1 MAAVTLPGGVVSL
14 SAENADR
21 LLASGNGDA
30 GLLYIALLRH
40 GGELS
45 PARQALGWA
54 QGRLDTAYAVL
65 REAGLVGPAPAGPG
79 QLRDDRPPEY
89 GTGDV
94 LSALEGDQD
103 FAALQH
109 QVERELGSLLS
120 PADLRTLYTVYD
132 YLALPPEV
140 ILLLTSWCVE
150 ETERKYGQGRR
161 PRMSMVKK
169 EAFRWHDR
177 GVDTLPAAE
186 EFLRRQKD
194 LTRQER
200 EILPRVGIRDRAPL
214 DREREYIAGWLD
226 MGFDG
231 EAIALAYQKTLL
243 KKQAMSWPYM
253 NSILK
258 NWHAKGL
265 HTTEEIKRGD
275 APSHVSRAGAMSQSK
290 AAPQTEA
297 RQDRRMARNIAA
309 LKRTRNGNNP
319 PKG

>member
-1 MAAVTLPGGVVSL
+1 MATVTLHGGVVSL

-21 LLASGNGDA
+21 LLALGNADA
-30 GLLYIALLRH
+30 ALLYVALLRH

-54 QGRLDTAYAVL
+54 QGRLDAAYAAL
-65 REAGLVGPAPAGPG
+65 QAARLVGPAPAGPG
-79 QLRDDRPPEY
+79 QLRDDAPPEY
-89 GTGDV
+89 QTGDV
-94 LSALEGDQD
+94 ISALERDGD
-103 FAALQH
+103 FASLQR

-120 PADLRTLYTVYD
+120 PTDLKTLYTVYD

-161 PRMSMVKK
+161 PRMSVVKK

-186 EFLRRQKD
+186 DFLRAQKG
-194 LTRQER
+194 LALR
-200 EILPRVGIRDRAPL
+200 EKALLPRLGIRGRAPL
-214 DREREYIAGWLD
+214 DREREYIAAWVD
-226 MGFDG
+226 MGFDD
-231 EAIALAYQKTLL
+231 EAIVLAYQKTLL
-243 KKQAMSWPYM
+243 KKQTMSWPYM

-265 HTTEEIKRGD
+265 HTPQEVKRGD
-275 APSHVSRAGAMSQSK
+275 APAHS
-290 AAPQTEA
+290 AAPGKAPAQSQP
-297 RQDRRMARNIAA
+297 RSDQRMARDLAA
-309 LKRTRNGNNP
+309 LKRTAGQGRE
-319 PKG
+319 